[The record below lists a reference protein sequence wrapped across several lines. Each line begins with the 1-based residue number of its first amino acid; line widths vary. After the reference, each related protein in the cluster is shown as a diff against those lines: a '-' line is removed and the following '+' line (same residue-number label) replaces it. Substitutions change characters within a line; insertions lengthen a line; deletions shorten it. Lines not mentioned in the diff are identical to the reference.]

1 MGTRDIL
8 IETPRDTLSALGEV
22 VRQEALQKA
31 SHVSNTQELT
41 ALRLQANRLEHL
53 LQVMPAGVVVIDG
66 KGFVRQSNN
75 LAKALLGE
83 PLEGQLWRN
92 IIARS
97 FKPQADD
104 GHEVSLY
111 DGRKV
116 KLSITPLEKEPGQLI
131 VLTDLTETR
140 QLQQRIGH
148 LQKLSSLGKMVASLA
163 HQIRTPL
170 SAAMLYAANLSNNTL
185 QKTSREKF
193 SNKLVSRLRDLESQ
207 VNDMLLFAKSG
218 DEQVITEISLY
229 SLMQEVQQGAD
240 AMLQIQQ
247 AKLVLSLPEP
257 NVVVLG
263 NKTALVGALQNLIH
277 NALTVKPKDAVIILA
292 ASRQSDNPDCVD
304 LSVTDNGPG
313 IKHENLNRIFE
324 PFFTTKSNGTG
335 LGLAVVRSVAQSH
348 QGKAHAANLID
359 GGACFTL
366 SLPTLDV
373 SQSTDKFNISSHQA
387 IARTAQAVVPTAQ
400 AVAPTAQAVAPTP
413 SVQPQQYFADA
424 AGN

>member
-1 MGTRDIL
+1 MGTSNIL

-22 VRQEALQKA
+22 VRHDALKKA
-31 SHVSNTQELT
+31 SYVSNTQELET
-41 ALRLQANRLEHL
+41 LRLQANRLEHL

-66 KGFVRQSNN
+66 KGIVRQSNN
-75 LAKALLGE
+75 LARALLGE
-83 PLEGQLWRN
+83 PLEGQLWRT

-148 LQKLSSLGKMVASLA
+148 LQKLSSLGRMVASLA

-170 SAAMLYAANLSNNTL
+170 SAAMLYAANLSNSTL
-185 QKTSREKF
+185 NKMSREKF
-193 SNKLVSRLRDLESQ
+193 SDKLVSRLRDLENQ

-218 DEQVITEISLY
+218 DEQVISEISLH
-229 SLMQEVQQGAD
+229 SLMHEVQQGAD
-240 AMLQIQQ
+240 AMLQSQK

-257 NVVVLG
+257 DVVILG

-277 NALTVKPKDAVIILA
+277 NALTVKPKNALINLA
-292 ASRQSDNPDCVD
+292 ASRQSDHPDWVD
-304 LSVTDNGPG
+304 VSVTDNGPG
-313 IKHENLNRIFE
+313 IKTENINRVFE

-348 QGKAHAANLID
+348 QGKVQVINLAD

-366 SLPTLDV
+366 CLPTFDA
-373 SQSTDKFNISSHQA
+373 SQSQQQVFASTHQA
-387 IARTAQAVVPTAQ
+387 IAPTNKA
-400 AVAPTAQAVAPTP
+400 
-413 SVQPQQYFADA
+413 QPQQNYAGA
-424 AGN
+424 AGS

>member
-1 MGTRDIL
+1 MGTSNIL
-8 IETPRDTLSALGEV
+8 IETPRDGLSALGDV
-22 VRQEALQKA
+22 VRHDALKKA
-31 SHVSNTQELT
+31 SHVSSTQEID

-66 KGFVRQSNN
+66 KGVVRQSNN
-75 LAKALLGE
+75 LAKTLLGE
-83 PLEGQLWRN
+83 PLEGQLWRT

-185 QKTSREKF
+185 NKTSREKF

-218 DEQVITEISLY
+218 DEQVITEISLH
-229 SLMQEVQQGAD
+229 SLMQEVQHGAD
-240 AMLQIQQ
+240 AMLQSQQ

-257 NVVVLG
+257 DVVILG

-277 NALTVKPKDAVIILA
+277 NALTVKPKNALINLT
-292 ASRQSDNPDCVD
+292 ASRQSENPDWVD
-304 LSVTDNGPG
+304 LSVADNGPG
-313 IKHENLNRIFE
+313 IKNENLNRIFE

-348 QGKAHAANLID
+348 QGKVQVTNLVD

-366 SLPTLDV
+366 CLPTYDTNHLPNKFIV
-373 SQSTDKFNISSHQA
+373 STHK
-387 IARTAQAVVPTAQ
+387 T
-400 AVAPTAQAVAPTP
+400 
-413 SVQPQQYFADA
+413 QPQQYFADA
-424 AGN
+424 AGS

>member
-1 MGTRDIL
+1 MGTRSIL
-8 IETPRDTLSALGEV
+8 IETPRDNLSALGEV
-22 VRQEALQKA
+22 VRHDALHKA
-31 SHVSNTQELT
+31 SYASNTHELN

-66 KGFVRQSNN
+66 KGLVRQSNN
-75 LAKALLGE
+75 LAKTLLGE
-83 PLEGQLWRN
+83 PLEGQLWRT

-170 SAAMLYAANLSNNTL
+170 SAALLYAANLSNNTL
-185 QKTSREKF
+185 NKTSREKF
-193 SNKLVSRLRDLESQ
+193 SSKLVSRLKDLESQ

-218 DEQVITEISLY
+218 DEQVVNKISLR

-240 AMLQIQQ
+240 AMLQSQK
-247 AKLVLSLPEP
+247 ATLVLLLPKP
-257 NVVVLG
+257 DVIILG
-263 NKTALVGALQNLIH
+263 NKTALTGALQNLIH
-277 NALTVKPKDAVIILA
+277 NSLTVKPHNARIILA
-292 ASRQSDNPDCVD
+292 ASCQSDNPEWVN

-313 IKHENLNRIFE
+313 IKVENINRVFE

-335 LGLAVVRSVAQSH
+335 LGLAVVKSVAQSH
-348 QGKAHAANLID
+348 QGKAHVSNLAD

-366 SLPTLDV
+366 CLPTFDV
-373 SQSTDKFNISSHQA
+373 TQSLHQNI
-387 IARTAQAVVPTAQ
+387 VPTHN
-400 AVAPTAQAVAPTP
+400 T
-413 SVQPQQYFADA
+413 SSQQYFVDA
-424 AGN
+424 AES

>member
-1 MGTRDIL
+1 MGTSNILNETQRDA
-8 IETPRDTLSALGEV
+8 LSALGEV
-22 VRQEALQKA
+22 VRHDALQKA
-31 SHVSNTQELT
+31 SHVSKSQELD

-75 LAKALLGE
+75 LANALLGE
-83 PLEGQLWRN
+83 PLEGQLWRT

-148 LQKLSSLGKMVASLA
+148 LQKLSSLGRMVASLA

-170 SAAMLYAANLSNNTL
+170 SAAMLYAANLSNHSLNNI
-185 QKTSREKF
+185 SREKF

-218 DEQVITEISLY
+218 EEQVISEISLH

-240 AMLQIQQ
+240 AMLQNQQ
-247 AKLVLSLPEP
+247 AKLVLSMPDP
-257 NVVVLG
+257 DVVILG

-277 NALTVKPKDAVIILA
+277 NALTVKPNNALINIV
-292 ASRQSDNPDCVD
+292 ASRQSDNQEWVNV
-304 LSVTDNGPG
+304 SVTDNGPG
-313 IKHENLNRIFE
+313 IKAENINRIFE

-348 QGKAHAANLID
+348 QGNVHVTNLAD

-366 SLPTLDV
+366 RLPTYGTNQT
-373 SQSTDKFNISSHQA
+373 SQQTIVPTQ
-387 IARTAQAVVPTAQ
+387 TAQ
-400 AVAPTAQAVAPTP
+400 
-413 SVQPQQYFADA
+413 SQQYTNVTGAKV
-424 AGN
+424 

>member
-1 MGTRDIL
+1 MGTNNIMND
-8 IETPRDTLSALGEV
+8 TPHDTLSALGEV
-22 VRQEALQKA
+22 IRHEALKKA
-31 SHVSNTQELT
+31 SHASNTEELD

-66 KGFVRQSNN
+66 RGFVRQSNN

-83 PLEGQLWRN
+83 PLEGQLWRT

-185 QKTSREKF
+185 NKTSREKF
-193 SNKLVSRLRDLESQ
+193 SHKLVSRLQDLESQ

-218 DEQVITEISLY
+218 DEQVVTEISLH

-240 AMLQIQQ
+240 AMLQSHQ

-257 NVVVLG
+257 DVIILG

-277 NALTVKPKDAVIILA
+277 NALTVKLKNPVINLA
-292 ASRQSDNPDCVD
+292 ASRQDDNPDWVN
-304 LSVTDNGPG
+304 LSVADNGPG
-313 IKHENLNRIFE
+313 IKNEHLNRIFE

-348 QGKAHAANLID
+348 QGKVQVINLAN

-366 SLPTLDV
+366 CLPTYDIGQSAQPFIV
-373 SQSTDKFNISSHQA
+373 STHQA
-387 IARTAQAVVPTAQ
+387 S
-400 AVAPTAQAVAPTP
+400 APVK

-424 AGN
+424 AGS

>member
-1 MGTRDIL
+1 MGTSNIL
-8 IETPRDTLSALGEV
+8 IETPHDDLSILGEV
-22 VRQEALQKA
+22 VRHDALKKA
-31 SHVSNTQELT
+31 THVANTQELD

-66 KGFVRQSNN
+66 KGVVRQSNN
-75 LAKALLGE
+75 LAKELLGE
-83 PLEGQLWRN
+83 PLEGQLWRT

-104 GHEVSLY
+104 GHEVSLF

-148 LQKLSSLGKMVASLA
+148 LQKLSSLGRMVASLA

-170 SAAMLYAANLSNNTL
+170 SAAMLYAANLSNNSL
-185 QKTSREKF
+185 NKTSRVKF

-218 DEQVITEISLY
+218 DEQVVSEISLH

-240 AMLQIQQ
+240 AMLQSQK

-257 NVVVLG
+257 DVVILG
-263 NKTALVGALQNLIH
+263 NKTALASALQNLIH
-277 NALTVKPKDAVIILA
+277 NALTVKPHNAVIKLA
-292 ASRQSDNPDCVD
+292 ACRQSDNPDWVN

-313 IKHENLNRIFE
+313 IKVEHLNRVFE

-348 QGKAHAANLID
+348 QGKVQVTNLAD

-366 SLPTLDV
+366 CLPTFDI
-373 SQSTDKFNISSHQA
+373 SQSQQHA
-387 IARTAQAVVPTAQ
+387 IESTKT
-400 AVAPTAQAVAPTP
+400 T
-413 SVQPQQYFADA
+413 QPQQYFADA
-424 AGN
+424 AGS

>member
-1 MGTRDIL
+1 MGTSNIL
-8 IETPRDTLSALGEV
+8 IETPCDTLSAIGEV
-22 VRQEALQKA
+22 VRHDALKKA
-31 SHVSNTQELT
+31 SHALSTQELD

-66 KGFVRQSNN
+66 KGIVKQSNN
-75 LAKALLGE
+75 LAKTLLGE
-83 PLEGQLWRN
+83 PLEGQRWRT

-185 QKTSREKF
+185 NKTSREKF

-218 DEQVITEISLY
+218 DEQVISEISLQ

-240 AMLQIQQ
+240 AMLQSQQ
-247 AKLVLSLPEP
+247 AELVLSLPEP
-257 NVVVLG
+257 DVVILG
-263 NKTALVGALQNLIH
+263 NKTALAGALQNLIH
-277 NALTVKPKDAVIILA
+277 NALTVKPKNAVINLA
-292 ASRQSDNPDCVD
+292 ASRQSDNPDWVN

-313 IKHENLNRIFE
+313 IKAENINRVFE

-335 LGLAVVRSVAQSH
+335 LGLAVVKSVAHSH
-348 QGKAHAANLID
+348 QGKVKVTNLAD

-366 SLPTLDV
+366 CLPTYDGSHSKQPV
-373 SQSTDKFNISSHQA
+373 ITSTHQA
-387 IARTAQAVVPTAQ
+387 ITPTQ
-400 AVAPTAQAVAPTP
+400 QGIEPIQRK
-413 SVQPQQYFADA
+413 QPQQYFAEA
-424 AGN
+424 ARN